1 MVLLVQNVK
10 HQECF
15 LTNVRQEK
23 KTFKT
28 RTRLIFRLNYCL
40 LGQVFVITD
49 LRVCDEAELI
59 ISADVQ

>member
-1 MVLLVQNVK
+1 MLG
-10 HQECF
+10 
-15 LTNVRQEK
+15 REK